1 MVDIEEEFP
10 ILENRIFFNHAA
22 VAPLPLRTVRAL
34 RIWTEQAQVSVA
46 EDWPRWAASLRR
58 ARSNAAAL
66 LHCSTD
72 EIAFIHNTTHGLL
85 CVANSLPW
93 RPGDNILT
101 AAHEFP
107 ANVYPWRS
115 LAARGV
121 TTRFVPESNG
131 KFAVDDFAK
140 QVDGRTRLISISLV
154 QYSTGFR
161 MPVEAISELCKQHG
175 ILLCIDAIQ
184 GLGAMPVDVSALG
197 CDFLAADGHK
207 WLLSAEG
214 FGIFYVKKSILGEL
228 NQSMTGWLGRP
239 EPGDFDDL
247 DQPIVPSA
255 KRFEE
260 GSHCLSMAIALEQS
274 TGLLLEM
281 GEAEIWTRI
290 QDLTGR
296 LAEGLL
302 SAGFELVSSRRSG
315 ETSGIVAVRRE
326 AMDPKAWVKAL
337 EERKIFVA
345 ARRGYLRFSP
355 HFYNTAD
362 QVDALLDALR
372 DCRSHA

>member
-46 EDWPRWAASLRR
+46 EDWPRWAAALRR

-121 TTRFVPESNG
+121 TTRFVPEING
-131 KFAVDDFAK
+131 KFSVDDFAK
-140 QVDGRTRLISISLV
+140 HVDGRTRLIAISLV
-154 QYSTGFR
+154 Q
-161 MPVEAISELCKQHG
+161 
-175 ILLCIDAIQ
+175 
-184 GLGAMPVDVSALG
+184 
-197 CDFLAADGHK
+197 
-207 WLLSAEG
+207 
-214 FGIFYVKKSILGEL
+214 
-228 NQSMTGWLGRP
+228 
-239 EPGDFDDL
+239 
-247 DQPIVPSA
+247 
-255 KRFEE
+255 
-260 GSHCLSMAIALEQS
+260 
-274 TGLLLEM
+274 
-281 GEAEIWTRI
+281 
-290 QDLTGR
+290 
-296 LAEGLL
+296 
-302 SAGFELVSSRRSG
+302 
-315 ETSGIVAVRRE
+315 
-326 AMDPKAWVKAL
+326 
-337 EERKIFVA
+337 
-345 ARRGYLRFSP
+345 
-355 HFYNTAD
+355 
-362 QVDALLDALR
+362 
-372 DCRSHA
+372 